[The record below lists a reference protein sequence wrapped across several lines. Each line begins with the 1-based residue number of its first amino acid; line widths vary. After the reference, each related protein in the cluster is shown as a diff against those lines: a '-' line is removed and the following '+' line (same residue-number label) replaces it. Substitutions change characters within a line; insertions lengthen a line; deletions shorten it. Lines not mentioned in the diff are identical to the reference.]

1 MKTKNKRNQCKN
13 CLKIFSGISDLKRH
27 EQRKKM
33 CQKREESLQ
42 STQSAQF
49 EQSLVK
55 STFFQEKLSFYCKW
69 CGKSFPSHRSLTN
82 HDVRAHSPPFS
93 EPIPMEHICCETLI
107 KVFKDV
113 PLEDRWMSF
122 YEGMA
127 ELIRLVYFNET
138 IPENC
143 TFTVVYPNVE
153 NGAIS
158 YNFKLRKFERV
169 SSILVIKEKVQTV
182 IGRLIESALKIAK
195 SPDISDH
202 QFWCLQNLF
211 NFEFAHEFDKHGN
224 PNEFFK
230 LLQYLKSFCYSQK
243 DVSFRVWHQKGFDGK
258 EFSLNY
264 GRPIYNKNEIKL
276 I

>member
-55 STFFQEKLSFYCKW
+55 STFFQEKLLWNCKW
-69 CGKSFPSHRSLTN
+69 CGESFPSHRSLTN
-82 HDVRAHSPPFS
+82 HDVKAHPPPFS
-93 EPIPMEHICCETLI
+93 EPIPMEHICCETLA
-107 KVFKDV
+107 KVFKDAG
-113 PLEDRWMSF
+113 F
-122 YEGMA
+122 YKGMA
-127 ELIRLVYFNET
+127 ELTRLIYFNEA

-143 TFTVVYPNVE
+143 TFTIVYPNVE
-153 NGAIS
+153 NGTIS
-158 YNFKLRKFERV
+158 YNFRKRKFERV
-169 SSILVIKEKVQTV
+169 SSIPLIKEKVQN
-182 IGRLIESALKIAK
+182 ICIRLKVQALEVAK
-195 SPDISDH
+195 SPGVSKH
-202 QFWCLQNLF
+202 QFKCLQ
-211 NFEFAHEFDKHGN
+211 
-224 PNEFFK
+224 K
-230 LLQYLKSFCYSQK
+230 LLDLGFQDELDENCSINFSDLLLYLKLFCYSQK